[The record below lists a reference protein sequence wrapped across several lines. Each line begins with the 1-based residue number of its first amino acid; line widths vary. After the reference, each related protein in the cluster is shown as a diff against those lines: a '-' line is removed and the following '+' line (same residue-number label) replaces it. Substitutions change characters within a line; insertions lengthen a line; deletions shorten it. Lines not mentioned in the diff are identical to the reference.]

1 MTIKIIIYI
10 LYQSPCFIYLQII
23 SDNFDV
29 LILSTWFIKCEWV
42 GRKHWVR
49 VLALSENNCMMTLDK
64 LLNIWRLHCLF
75 CKMSGRIHWMIS
87 KGPVVWVWNFAS
99 LESTHHLQHHGRKLL
114 SGSLP
119 RFANQTALSITCSTP
134 SPVDSKNCLGNWQQ
148 LWIWRPVL
156 LPHPGCASFLGIPAR
171 LVLNR
176 RAVPVALIV
185 PRPTGKG

>member
-29 LILSTWFIKCEWV
+29 LILSTWFIKYEWV

-49 VLALSENNCMMTLDK
+49 VLALSENNYMMTLDK
-64 LLNIWRLHCLF
+64 LLNILRLHCPF
-75 CKMSGRIHWMIS
+75 CKMSGRIHWMTS

-119 RFANQTALSITCSTP
+119 RFANQTVLSITIP
-134 SPVDSKNCLGNWQQ
+134 LPA
-148 LWIWRPVL
+148 LWILKTVWETDSSYEFGDLCFCPTL
-156 LPHPGCASFLGIPAR
+156 
-171 LVLNR
+171 
-176 RAVPVALIV
+176 AVPLFWEFQ
-185 PRPTGKG
+185 PGLHSTGMLSQ